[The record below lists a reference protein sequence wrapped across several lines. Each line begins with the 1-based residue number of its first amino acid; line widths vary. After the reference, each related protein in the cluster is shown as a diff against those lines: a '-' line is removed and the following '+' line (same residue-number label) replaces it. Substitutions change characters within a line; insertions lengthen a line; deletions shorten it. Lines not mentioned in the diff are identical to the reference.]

1 MSKSA
6 KFISEGGSSNRPPL
20 FEGDDYYYWKD
31 KMELFL
37 RSQDNNM
44 WSVIEIGEYVPLV
57 KDSTTPKTPGEWS
70 TQEADRVLLNTKAK
84 LFIKSAMSREEYDRI
99 MQCKTAKEM
108 WETLQ
113 VHHEGTSRVKE
124 TRIDIGVRKFELFEM
139 QEDESIDQMY
149 GRFTIII
156 NELNSLGKTYTTH
169 EKIRKLLRCLT
180 KNWRHIVT
188 AITESKD
195 LSQMKLEDLI
205 GSLKAHESILQE
217 DKPVKKKMIALD
229 SQTRE
234 HSQIVEDNLE
244 NEDEDEDEEM
254 AFLSRKIQRLMQRR
268 NQLKRSFQPKRSGSK
283 EVDMSK
289 IKCYGCDQFG
299 HYKNECPKQRKPSF
313 KKKSMMATWDETD
326 EESEEEH
333 EEQTANVC
341 LMTHSVTEEVSTEPC
356 SSCQKTEHLFDN
368 LLYDTQLLNQK
379 NGKLRDE
386 VTKANEERDKY
397 KAENIIL
404 HQMLDNMQNSHK
416 DMSKQIDEIRKEK
429 NPLEC
434 SKLKEENV
442 FLKNRVSVLEND
454 LRKFITSTKTF
465 DKILGS
471 QFGVFDK
478 AGIGYRPY
486 QNKKLYENFFLP
498 KKQKKNQKYKCTFCL
513 KEGHLETFCF
523 KKKERKQPLSQHRE
537 HSQNDPRKRIYKPP
551 HRRTSHQVVKR
562 PAKTV
567 FTNPQGPRN
576 LWVPKVLLKSNV
588 GMSSSSQEKA
598 MVLGQWLLKT
608 YDKR

>member
-84 LFIKSAMSREEYDRI
+84 LFIKSAMSREECDRI

-113 VHHEGTSRVKE
+113 VHHEGTSRIKE

-234 HSQIVEDNLE
+234 HSQIDEDNLE
-244 NEDEDEDEEM
+244 NEDEDEEM

-268 NQLKRSFQPKRSGSK
+268 NQLKRSFQPKRSESK

-299 HYKNECPKQRKPSF
+299 HYKNECPKQRKPPF

-341 LMTHSVTEEVSTEPC
+341 LMTHSVT
-356 SSCQKTEHLFDN
+356 
-368 LLYDTQLLNQK
+368 
-379 NGKLRDE
+379 
-386 VTKANEERDKY
+386 
-397 KAENIIL
+397 
-404 HQMLDNMQNSHK
+404 
-416 DMSKQIDEIRKEK
+416 
-429 NPLEC
+429 
-434 SKLKEENV
+434 
-442 FLKNRVSVLEND
+442 
-454 LRKFITSTKTF
+454 
-465 DKILGS
+465 
-471 QFGVFDK
+471 
-478 AGIGYRPY
+478 
-486 QNKKLYENFFLP
+486 
-498 KKQKKNQKYKCTFCL
+498 
-513 KEGHLETFCF
+513 
-523 KKKERKQPLSQHRE
+523 
-537 HSQNDPRKRIYKPP
+537 
-551 HRRTSHQVVKR
+551 
-562 PAKTV
+562 
-567 FTNPQGPRN
+567 
-576 LWVPKVLLKSNV
+576 
-588 GMSSSSQEKA
+588 
-598 MVLGQWLLKT
+598 
-608 YDKR
+608 